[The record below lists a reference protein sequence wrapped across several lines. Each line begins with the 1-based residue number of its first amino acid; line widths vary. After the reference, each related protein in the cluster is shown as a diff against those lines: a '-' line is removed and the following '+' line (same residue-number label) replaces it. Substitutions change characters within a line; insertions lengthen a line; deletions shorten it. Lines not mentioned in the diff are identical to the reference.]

1 MIMPLGAM
9 GSIRVR
15 KIARED
21 PQECPRA
28 RITATAA
35 AEVLL
40 VIAVVL
46 AFLAAVNTIFTTW
59 ATVLDTRRFAAVARP
74 RGHPAADCRRGP
86 PSRPYPPASAPAV
99 PQPRSFNPK
108 CPEPDARTPAGA
120 QGL

>member
-1 MIMPLGAM
+1 MTATECMGRRMIMPLGAM

-74 RGHPAADCRRGP
+74 RGHPAADCRRGAALTAIP
-86 PSRPYPPASAPAV
+86 ARIGARRPAAEVVQSEMP
-99 PQPRSFNPK
+99 
-108 CPEPDARTPAGA
+108 
-120 QGL
+120 